1 MKKIEEI
8 KSDIEYHKKQLET
21 LNELLPRLQNDKYTS
36 EQMLIVLE
44 NRLKLAK
51 SKPKNWAYLLL

>member
-51 SKPKNWAYLLL
+51 SKPKN